1 MKTIE
6 DLTVKVTY
14 TVILS
19 YVEVPERVY
28 DALAQCYDEGG
39 VVSQNNMTDEEAIAA
54 EWLNDNIKE
63 SDAMEWEYEIH
74 DFNEE

>member
-6 DLTVKVTY
+6 DLTVKVIY
-14 TVILS
+14 TVVLS